1 MELLNLKNWIISI
14 KKPFWNEFKK
24 FKNLHLSF
32 KHSISKLKKQKEVQ
46 KKSNNKKYKD
56 FLLLY
61 RNIKF
66 FIKFY
71 SKFIL

>member
-14 KKPFWNEFKK
+14 KQPFWNEFKK

-46 KKSNNKKYKD
+46 KRAIIK
-56 FLLLY
+56 
-61 RNIKF
+61 NIKI
-66 FIKFY
+66 FI
-71 SKFIL
+71 II